1 MDINME
7 VVATLKPEE
16 VNKIIKDYLEKQGYT
31 VSSIKPLVSTR
42 TVGHQ
47 MNEYEETVF
56 TGIEAKIKVK
66 PIASQDNS
74 EKPHYKD

>member
-1 MDINME
+1 ME
-7 VVATLKPEE
+7 VTANLKPDE
-16 VNKIIKDYLEKQGYT
+16 VNQIIKDYLEKQGYT
-31 VSSIKPLVSTR
+31 VSSIKPLVTTR

-66 PIASQDNS
+66 PITHISDD
-74 EKPHYKD
+74 KPHYKD

>member
-1 MDINME
+1 MNINME
-7 VVATLKPEE
+7 VTANLTPDE
-16 VNKIIKDYLEKQGYT
+16 VNEIITDYLEKQGYT
-31 VSSIKPLVSTR
+31 VSSIKPIVTKR
-42 TVGHQ
+42 TVGQQ

-66 PIASQDNS
+66 PVTSKDIS